1 MKHRQALAYFGGA
14 PAFAQPL
21 HVAQLN
27 LPEWER
33 IESRFR
39 DIFRRHFFANN
50 GPLVQALDVAFADY
64 AGVEHAVSVTN
75 GTLGLMILARALEI
89 SGEVIVPAFTFPAT
103 AQAVAWAGLTPVLAD
118 VLPASHMIAPKTVAP
133 LLTRQTVGI
142 IGVHVWG
149 RPCDPDG
156 LQAFAAERNLTLFY
170 DACHAIG
177 CTHRGRR
184 IGGFGSGEVFSY
196 HATQVLNAAEGGCIT
211 TNDPR
216 LADRLRTMR
225 NFSPGQTFA
234 SVPTRING
242 KMSEA
247 QAALA
252 LLSLEDLPD
261 NIAANCA
268 RHDWYA
274 AGLAEIPG
282 VDLVRYPD
290 GEDSNFQYVVIEID
304 ADRSGI
310 DRDIVFDLLAAE
322 NVLCRRHFAP
332 GLHQLPYFAARGAA
346 ARGNGYPVTDR
357 LCATVMQLPTGG
369 TLARSDV
376 ERICHL
382 IRCIVGDAETI
393 VARIGGRP

>member
-1 MKHRQALAYFGGA
+1 MAEVVLYHH
-14 PAFAQPL
+14 AQ
-21 HVAQLN
+21 
-27 LPEWER
+27 
-33 IESRFR
+33 
-39 DIFRRHFFANN
+39 
-50 GPLVQALDVAFADY
+50 
-64 AGVEHAVSVTN
+64 
-75 GTLGLMILARALEI
+75 
-89 SGEVIVPAFTFPAT
+89 
-103 AQAVAWAGLTPVLAD
+103 GLTD
-118 VLPASHMIAPKTVAP
+118 
-133 LLTRQTVGI
+133 
-142 IGVHVWG
+142 GV
-149 RPCDPDG
+149 
-156 LQAFAAERNLTLFY
+156 QAFAAERNLTLFY

-196 HATQVLNAAEGGCIT
+196 HATQVLNAAEGGRIT

-290 GEDSNFQYVVIEID
+290 GEDSNFQHVVIEID

-310 DRDIVFDLLAAE
+310 DRDIVFELLAAE

-332 GLHQLPYFAARGAA
+332 GLRVATVHDHRLRRRDDGEHAARPVHVRDHAA
-346 ARGNGYPVTDR
+346 HAQCRPVGCIQNGGARGGDR
-357 LCATVMQLPTGG
+357 SG
-369 TLARSDV
+369 S
-376 ERICHL
+376 
-382 IRCIVGDAETI
+382 
-393 VARIGGRP
+393 GGRCLLALEAASHAR